1 VQAGPPPPDPS
12 DLAVNQPPADDGSQ
26 RFARGADDSGPVADD
41 SPRSAGPLTPNAGSA
56 TRAPGNHRRVLL
68 IHLVDDLRAAIAADD
83 IEAARVT
90 HEFIGRLLGSSA
102 TQVAANTSLM
112 PERSNRGAG

>member
-1 VQAGPPPPDPS
+1 
-12 DLAVNQPPADDGSQ
+12 
-26 RFARGADDSGPVADD
+26 
-41 SPRSAGPLTPNAGSA
+41 
-56 TRAPGNHRRVLL
+56 VLL